1 MSKVGDGVS
10 EVPPPPKGD
19 AFDEKTTPIDGA
31 SRDSRMEQLSSEL
44 KQLKLKKK
52 LKNSKSRELASSSSS
67 NEEIDASS
75 EEEAKGKRGR

>member
-1 MSKVGDGVS
+1 MSKAGDDVS

-19 AFDEKTTPIDGA
+19 ASGGKTTHIDGA
-31 SRDSRMEQLSSEL
+31 SRDSCMEQLSSEL

-52 LKNSKSRELASSSSS
+52 LKDSKSRELASSSSS